1 MDFTQGEMELALRE
15 SLDRFL
21 TDTYDF
27 QARRRHLS
35 DANLQREL
43 WQALAGLG
51 VLGAAISDAHG
62 GLGGGAAEINAVMAC
77 LGRHLAGV
85 PYLSTVVMGASFLR
99 DAPGDLASATLAAI
113 AAGTVIIAIA
123 HGEERAGPDIV
134 HIATTARSV
143 GAGYVLDGHK
153 TVVLDAPLADKF
165 IVSARTAGKSGDS
178 AGISVFLVD
187 AATAGLR
194 QTAYRTIDGGHAADV
209 SFDQVFV
216 PASALIGDEGQGFEQ
231 IERVMDEATA
241 AICGEACG
249 VLQAML
255 DQTLAYTRQRTQF
268 GRPLADNQVL
278 QHRMVDMMIETKQSV
293 GLAMV
298 AHLKLATPDRAATVS
313 AAKSRIGRACRFV
326 GQNAVQLHGGMGITD
341 ELAISHYFR
350 RALMIDA
357 QFGSGEHHH
366 ARYQRL
372 QIAPAV

>member
-1 MDFTQGEMELALRE
+1 
-15 SLDRFL
+15 
-21 TDTYDF
+21 
-27 QARRRHLS
+27 
-35 DANLQREL
+35 
-43 WQALAGLG
+43 
-51 VLGAAISDAHG
+51 
-62 GLGGGAAEINAVMAC
+62 
-77 LGRHLAGV
+77 
-85 PYLSTVVMGASFLR
+85 
-99 DAPGDLASATLAAI
+99 
-113 AAGTVIIAIA
+113 
-123 HGEERAGPDIV
+123 
-134 HIATTARSV
+134 
-143 GAGYVLDGHK
+143 
-153 TVVLDAPLADKF
+153 
-165 IVSARTAGKSGDS
+165 
-178 AGISVFLVD
+178 
-187 AATAGLR
+187 
-194 QTAYRTIDGGHAADV
+194 
-209 SFDQVFV
+209 
-216 PASALIGDEGQGFEQ
+216 
-231 IERVMDEATA
+231 
-241 AICGEACG
+241 
-249 VLQAML
+249 ML